1 VQKLLH
7 QWLSGNMTAVKSV
20 YQCEVNSMDRPILA
34 TIPAIVLMAGVSF
47 AVPCVAQDSDF
58 SLNVHANSHAT
69 AKDIGLPEYPGAT
82 LFKDK
87 NSNSSAADL
96 GLVLKSFHVSLK
108 VASFVTTDSPE
119 QVLAFYRKPLAKY
132 GEVLECNHGKPV
144 GSLTATKSGLT
155 CGDQKGGGIKVNGS
169 DMDNELRSGTPE
181 QFRIVGIDST
191 EVGKTKFGL
200 VAVVLPK
207 EEDRK

>member
-1 VQKLLH
+1 
-7 QWLSGNMTAVKSV
+7 
-20 YQCEVNSMDRPILA
+20 MDRPILA

-82 LFKDK
+82 PFKDK
-87 NSNSSAADL
+87 NSDSSDADL
-96 GLVLKSFHVSLK
+96 GLVLNSFHVSLK

-144 GSLTATKSGLT
+144 GSLTATKSGLK

-169 DMDNELRSGTPE
+169 DMDNELRAGTPE
-181 QFRIVGIDST
+181 QFRIVGIDRT

-200 VAVVLPK
+200 VAVALPK
-207 EEDRK
+207 EENRK